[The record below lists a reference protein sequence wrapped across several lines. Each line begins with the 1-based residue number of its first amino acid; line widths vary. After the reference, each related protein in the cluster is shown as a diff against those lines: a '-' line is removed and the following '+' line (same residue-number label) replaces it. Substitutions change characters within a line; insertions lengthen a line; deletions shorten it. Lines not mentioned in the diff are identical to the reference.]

1 MKRIDQGKIAF
12 IFIILISIWTVYY
25 LGYTKGIAPIN
36 SLRKN
41 KVYTT
46 AIITDETFMIKG
58 RNYYVY
64 KFKVGGKEYEGHSIF
79 YRNSPI
85 SAGDSVRIV
94 YDKTNP
100 DYSMTVRAY
109 YSSVYLRITGFEK

>member
-1 MKRIDQGKIAF
+1 MKRMNQGKIAF
-12 IFIILISIWTVYY
+12 IFIILIAIWTVYY
-25 LGYTKGIAPIN
+25 VGYTKGIAPIN

-46 AIITDETFMIKG
+46 AIITDETFMVKG

-64 KFKVGGKEYEGHSIF
+64 KFKVSGKEYEGHDIF
-79 YRNSPI
+79 YRNSTILP
-85 SAGDSVRIV
+85 GDSVRIV
-94 YDKTNP
+94 YDNTNP

-109 YSSVYLRITGFEK
+109 YSSVYLQITGF

>member
-1 MKRIDQGKIAF
+1 MICYLWFRI
-12 IFIILISIWTVYY
+12 LLYERHS
-25 LGYTKGIAPIN
+25 PIN

-46 AIITDETFMIKG
+46 AIITGETFMIKG

-64 KFKVGGKEYEGHSIF
+64 KFKVSGKEYEGDDIY
-79 YRNSPI
+79 YRNITI

-94 YDKTNP
+94 YDNTNP
-100 DYSMTVRAY
+100 DDSMTVRAY
-109 YSSVYLRITGFEK
+109 YSSVYLRITGF

>member
-1 MKRIDQGKIAF
+1 MKKMNQGKIAF
-12 IFIILISIWTVYY
+12 TFIILIAIWTVYY
-25 LGYTKGIAPIN
+25 VGYTKGIAPIN

-46 AIITDETFMIKG
+46 AIITNETFMVKG

-64 KFKVGGKEYEGHSIF
+64 KFKVSGKEYEGHDIF
-79 YRNSPI
+79 YRNSTILP
-85 SAGDSVRIV
+85 GDSVRIV
-94 YDKTNP
+94 YDNTNP

-109 YSSVYLRITGFEK
+109 YSSVYLQITGFD

>member
-1 MKRIDQGKIAF
+1 MKRLTQGKITF
-12 IFIILISIWTVYY
+12 IIIILIAIWIVYY

-46 AIITDETFMIKG
+46 AIITGKTFMIKG

-64 KFKVGGKEYEGHSIF
+64 KEVI
-79 YRNSPI
+79 
-85 SAGDSVRIV
+85 
-94 YDKTNP
+94 
-100 DYSMTVRAY
+100 
-109 YSSVYLRITGFEK
+109 